1 MILQKFQRDIAER
14 GWSWQMEMK
23 RVSGSLQAGQS
34 TLHLPEMESLL
45 LDSSCSW
52 QCLRFSSLGG
62 FNECFPLFW
71 NRLPCKQFHDSRR
84 PSGGPQSSAT
94 LSPPHFDSI
103 FKVCPQPVPR
113 ALFLAW
119 LEPLGPQYKAYRDLG
134 IRNASPD
141 TSSTSLVN

>member
-1 MILQKFQRDIAER
+1 
-14 GWSWQMEMK
+14 MEMK

-34 TLHLPEMESLL
+34 TLHFPEMESLL

-52 QCLRFSSLGG
+52 QCLHFSSPGG

-71 NRLPCKQFHDSRR
+71 NRLPCNNSMI
-84 PSGGPQSSAT
+84 PGGHQVDHSLLRES

-103 FKVCPQPVPR
+103 VKVCPQPVPR
-113 ALFLAW
+113 ALSLAW
-119 LEPLGPQYKAYRDLG
+119 LEPPGPQYKAYRDLG